1 MSEQNKFSVL
11 MSVYKKENPIY
22 LKAAIDSVINQTL
35 MPLDIVVVCD
45 GSLTDELEKV
55 LDFYKSIYPELFNIV
70 GYEKNQ
76 GLGFALNYGLQ
87 KCKYDLVARM
97 DTDDISVKTRF
108 ELQVAFMDTHKNIDV
123 LGGQI
128 VEFYEEEIIAK
139 REVPLN
145 HTEIIKFIK
154 GRNPFNHMTVM
165 FRKSSV
171 IKAGNY
177 IDLHFLED
185 YYLWVR
191 MLVYNCKFSN
201 LDEILVYARTGVDM
215 YKRRG
220 GYKYFKSW
228 VTLERYML
236 KNKLISRLYY
246 YFTLGFRFFLQVV
259 LPDNLRGFIFKKI
272 ARKKVSNDG

>member
-11 MSVYKKENPIY
+11 MSVYKKGNPIY

-35 MPLDIVVVCD
+35 MPSDIVVVCD

>member
-1 MSEQNKFSVL
+1 

-22 LKAAIDSVINQTL
+22 LKATIDSVINQTL
-35 MPLDIVVVCD
+35 MPSDIVVVCD

>member
-35 MPLDIVVVCD
+35 MPSDIVVVCD
-45 GSLTDELEKV
+45 DSLTDELEKV

>member
-35 MPLDIVVVCD
+35 MPSDIVVVCD

>member
-35 MPLDIVVVCD
+35 MPSDIVVVCD

-139 REVPLN
+139 REVTLN